1 MRVARKLTAEQ
12 RASRVWRRPKLHL
25 VQVTPVEQEPEIVSP
40 RVQNIALALV
50 WVCTVVAFGARMAGW
65 LP

>member
-1 MRVARKLTAEQ
+1 MRAARKLTAKQ
-12 RASRVWRRPKLHL
+12 RAACVWARPKLRL
-25 VQVTPVEQEPEIVSP
+25 VRVTPVEPEIVSP

-50 WVCTVVAFGARMAGW
+50 WVCMLVAFGARMAGW